1 MKRHTDKE
9 HLHWVSTLP
18 CTICNTKNNIQVHHL
33 LKPYNGYRGL
43 SLRSGDDNVLP
54 LCMYHHTEL
63 HTKFGDEEKFFVN
76 YGLEESYGRTM
87 AKRLYEAKSRWVDE
101 DDDCPF

>member
-1 MKRHTDKE
+1 
-9 HLHWVSTLP
+9 
-18 CTICNTKNNIQVHHL
+18 
-33 LKPYNGYRGL
+33 
-43 SLRSGDDNVLP
+43 
-54 LCMYHHTEL
+54 MYHHTEL

-101 DDDCPF
+101 DYDCPF